1 MATLKLFYRTSRK
14 NTEEIRLRARYSV
27 GGNVN
32 LDATTQT
39 IINPK
44 YWNDKTQRLN
54 VIEKPKTKELAGLS
68 IDEQN
73 DYIQRINDFN
83 SDIVKTNNVLSGL
96 ANYVTNAYNSYSGTF
111 VKQDKWLQTTIDKY
125 YEELKP
131 KQPEAAPAT
140 LNQFIK
146 QYIDELESGKR
157 LKRRSN
163 KKVSEG
169 TIKSIKG
176 FRSQFSNYQTDR
188 NKVVDYEDV
197 TMDFYRDFTNYL
209 LFDRKYSANTV
220 GRMVKVLK
228 TIMYAAKDLKLHN
241 NREIENKDFAANYE
255 EVDNVFLT
263 EERINIL
270 YNMDLSNNPAWEKV
284 RDVFVVGCLTGQRVS
299 DYKRINSNMIVTLSN
314 GLEYIELKQEKT
326 DKTVYIPL
334 DWRVKTILDKYNG
347 ALPKTYDQKI
357 NDYIKKICEKAKF
370 TELVQITQNKAG
382 MEATL
387 SKRFCDMVKTH
398 TARRS
403 LCTNMQQAGCKLSEI
418 IAISG
423 HESEEQLKTYL
434 KLTNKE
440 KAMLADNGYF
450 QRVKMEVK
458 VSS

>member
-1 MATLKLFYRTSRK
+1 MATLKLTVRTRK
-14 NTEEIRLRARYSV
+14 DNTNTANLRARYSISRE
-27 GGNVN
+27 
-32 LDATTQT
+32 T
-39 IINPK
+39 ILYALTETVISPQ
-44 YWNDKTQRLN
+44 YWNDKTQRLDY
-54 VIEKPKTKELAGLS
+54 IDKPKAKDLAGLTME
-68 IDEQN
+68 EQN
-73 DYIQRINDFN
+73 EKMQHINNTNADLAKINDIINGLFN
-83 SDIVKTNNVLSGL
+83 HMAVTYNNYSGL
-96 ANYVTNAYNSYSGTF
+96 YTSEWLQSTINAYY
-111 VKQDKWLQTTIDKY
+111 Q
-125 YEELKP
+125 ELKP
-131 KQPEAAPAT
+131 KQPEAAPIT
-140 LNQFIK
+140 LNKFIE

-176 FRSQFSNYQTDR
+176 FKSQFSNYQEAK
-188 NKVVDYEDV
+188 NKVIGFEDV
-197 TMDFYRDFTNYL
+197 TMDFYRGFTNYL

-220 GRMVKVLK
+220 GRMIKLLK

-263 EERINIL
+263 EERISIL
-270 YNMDLSNNPAWEKV
+270 YNMDLSKNIAWEKV
-284 RDVFVVGCLTGQRVS
+284 RDIFIVGCLTGQRVS
-299 DYKRINSNMIVTLSN
+299 DYKRIGSHMIVNLSN
-314 GLEYIELKQEKT
+314 GLEYIELRQEKT
-326 DKTVYIPL
+326 DKTVYIPM
-334 DWRVKTILDKYNG
+334 DWRVKAILDKYEG
-347 ALPKTYDQKI
+347 TLPKVYDQKI

-382 MEATL
+382 MEATI

-403 LCTNMQQAGCKLSEI
+403 LCSNMQQAGCKLSEI

-458 VSS
+458 AG

>member
-1 MATLKLFYRTSRK
+1 MATLKLFFRTSKK
-14 NTEEIRLRARYSV
+14 NTEAIKLRARYSV
-27 GGNVN
+27 GGNIN

-39 IINPK
+39 LINPK
-44 YWNDKTQRLN
+44 YWNNKTQRLN
-54 VIEKPKTKELAGLS
+54 AIEKPKQKDLSGLS

-73 DYIQRINDFN
+73 EYIQRINDLN
-83 SDIVKTNNVLSGL
+83 TEISKTNSLLNGL
-96 ANYVTNAYNSYSGTF
+96 ADYITNSYNKYVGVF
-111 VKQDKWLQTTIDKY
+111 EKRDKWLQTIVDAY

-131 KQPEAAPAT
+131 KQPEAAPTT
-140 LNQFIK
+140 LSQFII
-146 QYIDELESGKR
+146 QYIDELETGKR

-176 FRSQFSNYQTDR
+176 FNSQFVNYQDAR
-188 NKVVDYEDV
+188 KKVIDFTDV

-220 GRMVKVLK
+220 GRMIKVLK

-263 EERINIL
+263 EERISIL
-270 YNMDLSNNPAWEKV
+270 YNMDLSENSAWEKV

-299 DYKRINSNMIVTLSN
+299 DYKRINSKMIVTLSN
-314 GLEYIELKQEKT
+314 GLDYIELKQEKT

-334 DWRVKTILDKYNG
+334 DWRVKSILDKYEG
-347 ALPKTYDQKI
+347 VLPKTYDQKI
-357 NDYIKKICEKAKF
+357 NDYIKKICEKAGF
-370 TELVQITQNKAG
+370 TESVQITQNKAG

-450 QRVKMEVK
+450 QRVKMNINA
-458 VSS
+458 S

>member
-1 MATLKLFYRTSRK
+1 MATLKLTFRTQKDNINSVL
-14 NTEEIRLRARYSV
+14 LRARYSI
-27 GGNVN
+27 NRQTI
-32 LDATTQT
+32 LYATTET
-39 IINPK
+39 VINPQ
-44 YWNDKTQRLN
+44 YWNEKTQRLN
-54 VIEKPKTKELAGLS
+54 YIDKPKTKDLAGLS

-73 DYIQRINDFN
+73 EKMQHINSIN
-83 SDIVKTNNVLSGL
+83 TDIAKTNDIISGL
-96 ANYVTNAYNSYSGTF
+96 FNYVTTIYNNYSGSF
-111 VKQDKWLQTTIDKY
+111 GSDWLQTAIDKY

-140 LNQFIK
+140 LNQFIE
-146 QYIDELESGKR
+146 QYINDLESGKR

-176 FRSQFSNYQTDR
+176 FKSQFSNYQTDR
-188 NKVVDYEDV
+188 NKVVDYEDI

-270 YNMDLSNNPAWEKV
+270 YNMDLSGNTAWEKV

-334 DWRVKTILDKYNG
+334 DWRIKAILDKYDG

-458 VSS
+458 ASS

>member
-1 MATLKLFYRTSRK
+1 MATLKLFFRTSKK
-14 NTEEIRLRARYSV
+14 NTEEIKLRARYSV
-27 GGNVN
+27 GNNIN

-39 IINPK
+39 LINPK

-54 VIEKPKTKELAGLS
+54 TIEKPKQKELAGLS

-73 DYIQRINDFN
+73 DYIQRINDLN
-83 SDIVKTNNVLSGL
+83 TEISKTNTILNGL
-96 ANYVTNAYNSYSGTF
+96 ADYITNTYNKHTGTF
-111 VKQDKWLQTTIDKY
+111 EKRDKWLQTVIDNY

-131 KQPEAAPAT
+131 KQPEAAPTT
-140 LNQFIK
+140 LNKFIT

-163 KKVSEG
+163 KKVSVG
-169 TIKSIKG
+169 TIKSVKG
-176 FRSQFSNYQTDR
+176 FKSQFANYQEAR
-188 NKVVDYEDV
+188 KKVIDFEDV

-263 EERINIL
+263 QERIDIL
-270 YNMDLSNNPAWEKV
+270 YNMDLSDNPAWEKV

-314 GLEYIELKQEKT
+314 GREYIELKQEKT

-334 DWRVKTILDKYNG
+334 SWQVKAILDKYEG
-347 ALPKTYDQKI
+347 TLPKVYDQKI
-357 NDYIKKICEKAKF
+357 NDYIKKVCEEAGF
-370 TELVQITQNKAG
+370 TELVQITENKAG
-382 MEATL
+382 MEATV

-403 LCTNMQQAGCKLSEI
+403 LCSNMQQAGCKLSEI

-458 VSS
+458 AG

>member
-1 MATLKLFYRTSRK
+1 MATLKLTFRTQK
-14 NTEEIRLRARYSV
+14 DNINTVILRARYSI
-27 GGNVN
+27 NRQTI
-32 LDATTQT
+32 LYATTET
-39 IINPK
+39 VINPK
-44 YWNDKTQRLN
+44 YWNDKTQRLSY
-54 VIEKPKTKELAGLS
+54 IDKPKTKDLAGLS
-68 IDEQN
+68 FDEQN
-73 DYIQRINDFN
+73 EKMQHVNNINVDLA
-83 SDIVKTNNVLSGL
+83 KTNDIINGL
-96 ANYVTNAYNSYSGTF
+96 FNYITTTYNNYSGTF
-111 VKQDKWLQTTIDKY
+111 NSDWLQKTIDAY

-140 LNQFIK
+140 LNQFIE
-146 QYIDELESGKR
+146 QYIDELQSGKR

-176 FRSQFSNYQTDR
+176 FKSQFGNYQEAR
-188 NKVVDYEDV
+188 NKVIDFEDV

-263 EERINIL
+263 EERIDIL
-270 YNMDLSNNPAWEKV
+270 YNLDLSNNPAWEKV
-284 RDVFVVGCLTGQRVS
+284 RDVFIVGCLTGQRVS
-299 DYKRINSNMIVTLSN
+299 DYKRINSNMIVKLSN

-334 DWRVKTILDKYNG
+334 DWRVKAILDKYEG
-347 ALPKTYDQKI
+347 TLPKVYDQKI
-357 NDYIKKICEKAKF
+357 NDYIKKVCEKAGF

-458 VSS
+458 TG

>member
-1 MATLKLFYRTSRK
+1 MATLKLFFRTSKK
-14 NTEEIRLRARYSV
+14 NTEEIKLRARYSV
-27 GGNVN
+27 GGNIN

-54 VIEKPKTKELAGLS
+54 TIEKPKQKELVGLS

-73 DYIQRINDFN
+73 EFIQRINDN
-83 SDIVKTNNVLSGL
+83 NTDISKTNTLLNGL
-96 ANYVTNAYNSYSGTF
+96 ADFVTNAYNNYSGKF
-111 VKQDKWLQTTIDKY
+111 DKKDKWLQKTIDAY

-131 KQPEAAPAT
+131 KQPEAAPTT
-140 LNQFIK
+140 LNLFID

-163 KKVSEG
+163 KKVSIG

-176 FRSQFSNYQTDR
+176 FKSQFSNYQDAR
-188 NKVVDYEDV
+188 KKVIDFEDV

-263 EERINIL
+263 EERIDIL

-314 GLEYIELKQEKT
+314 GNDFIELKQEKT

-334 DWRVKTILDKYNG
+334 DWRVKAILDKYEGN
-347 ALPKTYDQKI
+347 LPKVYDQKI
-357 NDYIKKICEKAKF
+357 NDYIKKVCEKAKF

-434 KLTNKE
+434 KLSGKE
-440 KAMLADNGYF
+440 KAILADNGYF

-458 VSS
+458 TG

>member
-1 MATLKLFYRTSRK
+1 MATLKLTFRTQKDNINSVA
-14 NTEEIRLRARYSV
+14 LRARYSI
-27 GGNVN
+27 NRKTI
-32 LDATTQT
+32 LYATTET
-39 IINPK
+39 IINPQ
-44 YWNDKTQRLN
+44 YWNEKTQRLN
-54 VIEKPKTKELAGLS
+54 YIDKPKAKDLTKLS

-73 DYIQRINDFN
+73 EKMQHINSIN
-83 SDIVKTNNVLSGL
+83 ADIAKTNDIISGL
-96 ANYVTNAYNSYSGTF
+96 FSHITTTYNNYSGSYGS
-111 VKQDKWLQTTIDKY
+111 DWLQKTIDSY

-131 KQPEAAPAT
+131 KQPEAEPTT
-140 LNQFIK
+140 LNKFIE
-146 QYIDELESGKR
+146 QYINDLETGKR

-176 FRSQFSNYQTDR
+176 FKSQFSNYQNDR
-188 NKVVDYEDV
+188 NKVVDFEDV

-220 GRMVKVLK
+220 GRMIKVLK

-241 NREIENKDFAANYE
+241 NREIGNKDFAANYE

-263 EERINIL
+263 EERIDIL
-270 YNMDLSNNPAWEKV
+270 YNMDLSDNTAWGKV
-284 RDVFVVGCLTGQRVS
+284 RDIFVVGCLTGQRVS
-299 DYKRINSNMIVTLSN
+299 DYKRINSKMIVTLSN

-334 DWRVKTILDKYNG
+334 DWRIKTILDKYDG
-347 ALPKTYDQKI
+347 VLPKTYDQKI

-403 LCTNMQQAGCKLSEI
+403 LCTNMQKAGCKLSEI

-434 KLTNKE
+434 KLTNQE

-458 VSS
+458 ASS

>member
-1 MATLKLFYRTSRK
+1 MATLKMFFRTSKK
-14 NTEEIRLRARYSV
+14 NTEEIKLRARYSV
-27 GGNVN
+27 GGNIN

-39 IINPK
+39 LINPK
-44 YWNDKTQRLN
+44 YWNGKTQRLN
-54 VIEKPKTKELAGLS
+54 TIEKPKQKELSGLS

-73 DYIQRINDFN
+73 EYIQNINDLN
-83 SDIVKTNNVLSGL
+83 TEISKTNTLLNGL
-96 ANYVTNAYNSYSGTF
+96 ADFVTNAYNKYTGTF
-111 VKQDKWLQTTIDKY
+111 GKQDKWLQSTIDSY
-125 YEELKP
+125 YEALKP
-131 KQPEAAPAT
+131 KQPEAAPIT
-140 LNQFIK
+140 LNKFIE

-176 FRSQFSNYQTDR
+176 FKSQFSNYQEAR
-188 NKVVDYEDV
+188 KKVIDFEDV

-220 GRMVKVLK
+220 GRMIKVLK
-228 TIMYAAKDLKLHN
+228 TVMYAAKDLKLHN
-241 NREIENKDFAANYE
+241 NREIENKDFVANYE

-263 EERINIL
+263 EERISIL

-284 RDVFVVGCLTGQRVS
+284 RDIFIIGCLTGQRVS
-299 DYKRINSNMIVTLSN
+299 DYKRINSKMIVTLSN
-314 GLEYIELKQEKT
+314 RLEYIELKQEKT
-326 DKTVYIPL
+326 GKTVYIPL
-334 DWRVKTILDKYNG
+334 DWRIKAILDKYEG
-347 ALPKTYDQKI
+347 ALPKVYDQKI
-357 NDYIKKICEKAKF
+357 NDYIKKVCEQAKF
-370 TELVQITQNKAG
+370 TELVQITENKAG
-382 MEATL
+382 MEATI
-387 SKRFCDMVKTH
+387 SRRFCDMVKTH

-434 KLTNKE
+434 KLSNKE

-450 QRVKMEVK
+450 QRVKMNINTG
-458 VSS
+458 

>member
-1 MATLKLFYRTSRK
+1 MATLKLTYRTLRNDVK
-14 NTEEIRLRARYSV
+14 AVKLRARYSIS
-27 GGNVN
+27 GDTI
-32 LDATTQT
+32 LYATTQT
-39 IINPK
+39 IINPE
-44 YWNDKTQRLN
+44 YWNTKTQRLN
-54 VIEKPKTKELAGLS
+54 YIDKPKGKNLS
-68 IDEQN
+68 IDEHN
-73 DYIQRINDFN
+73 ERMIYINNINSEN
-83 SDIVKTNNVLSGL
+83 AKTNDIITGL
-96 ANYVTNAYNSYSGTF
+96 FNYVTTAFNNYSGTF
-111 VKQDKWLQTTIDKY
+111 TSEWLQNIIDSY
-125 YEELKP
+125 YENLKP
-131 KQPEAAPAT
+131 KKNKKPIT
-140 LNQFIK
+140 LNLFID
-146 QYIDELESGKR
+146 QYINELESGKR
-157 LKRRSN
+157 LKKRSS
-163 KKVSEG
+163 KKVSLG

-176 FRSQFSNYQTDR
+176 FKSQFSNYQEGR
-188 NKVVDYEDV
+188 NKIVDFEDV

-255 EVDNVFLT
+255 EVDNVYLT
-263 EERINIL
+263 KERIDTL
-270 YNMDLSNNPAWEKV
+270 YNMDLSGNPAWEKV
-284 RDVFVVGCLTGQRVS
+284 RDVFIVGCLTGQRVS
-299 DYKRINSNMIVTLSN
+299 DYKRINSNMIVTLNN

-334 DWRVKTILDKYNG
+334 EWRVKAILDKYDG
-347 ALPKTYDQKI
+347 RLPKVYDQKI
-357 NDYIKKICEKAKF
+357 NDYIKKVCEKAGF
-370 TELVQITQNKAG
+370 TELVQVTQNKAG

-403 LCTNMQQAGCKLSEI
+403 LCTNMQKAGCKLAEI

-450 QRVKMEVK
+450 QRVKMEIK
-458 VSS
+458 VS

>member
-1 MATLKLFYRTSRK
+1 MPTLKLFFRTSKK
-14 NTEEIRLRARYSV
+14 NIEEVKLRARYSV
-27 GGNVN
+27 GGNIN

-39 IINPK
+39 IINPQ
-44 YWNDKTQRLN
+44 YWNNKAQRLN
-54 VIEKPKTKELAGLS
+54 TIEKPKQKELAGLS
-68 IDEQN
+68 VE
-73 DYIQRINDFN
+73 DYNERMRRINDVN
-83 SDIVKTNNVLSGL
+83 DDIKRTNDLLTGL
-96 ANYVTNAYNSYSGTF
+96 ADYVTNAYNSYSGTF
-111 VKQDKWLQTTIDKY
+111 VKQDKWLQKIIDTY

-131 KQPEAAPAT
+131 KQPEVAPTT
-140 LNQFIK
+140 LNQFID
-146 QYIDELESGKR
+146 QYINELESGKR

-176 FRSQFSNYQTDR
+176 FKSQFANYQEAR
-188 NKVVDYEDV
+188 NKIIDFEDV

-263 EERINIL
+263 EERIDIL
-270 YNMDLSNNPAWEKV
+270 YNMDLSSNPAWEKV

-299 DYKRINSNMIVTLSN
+299 DYKRINSNMIVRLSN

-334 DWRVKTILDKYNG
+334 DWRIKAILDKYEG
-347 ALPKTYDQKI
+347 VLPKVYDQKI
-357 NDYIKKICEKAKF
+357 NDYIKKVCEKAKF

-382 MEATL
+382 IEATL

-458 VSS
+458 VS

>member
-1 MATLKLFYRTSRK
+1 MATLKLIVRTQK
-14 NTEEIRLRARYSV
+14 DNIGTVNLRARYSI
-27 GGNVN
+27 NR
-32 LDATTQT
+32 QT
-39 IINPK
+39 VLYGMTETVINPK

-54 VIEKPKTKELAGLS
+54 YIDKPKAKDLARLS
-68 IDEQN
+68 IEEQN
-73 DYIQRINDFN
+73 EKMQHINNINTDMA
-83 SDIVKTNNVLSGL
+83 KTNDIINGL
-96 ANYVTNAYNSYSGTF
+96 FNHMATAYNSYTGTYSS
-111 VKQDKWLQTTIDKY
+111 DWLQSTINAY
-125 YEELKP
+125 YEALKP
-131 KQPEAAPAT
+131 KQPEAAPMT
-140 LNQFIK
+140 LNKFIE

-176 FRSQFSNYQTDR
+176 FKSQFNNYQEAR
-188 NKVVDYEDV
+188 KKVIDFEDV

-220 GRMVKVLK
+220 GRMIKVLK
-228 TIMYAAKDLKLHN
+228 TVMYAAKDLKLHN

-263 EERINIL
+263 EERISIL
-270 YNMDLSNNPAWEKV
+270 YNMDLSANSAWEKV

-314 GLEYIELKQEKT
+314 GQEYIELKQEKT
-326 DKTVYIPL
+326 GKTVYIPL
-334 DWRVKTILDKYNG
+334 DWRIKAILDKYEG
-347 ALPKTYDQKI
+347 KLPTIYDQKI

-387 SKRFCDMVKTH
+387 SKPFFEMVKTH

-450 QRVKMEVK
+450 QRVKMEIK
-458 VSS
+458 TG